1 MKKFFTLIIIL
12 IALIGIFSPILKV
25 SAQVITPP
33 SASNLTGS
41 CSSGNPPTITQ
52 NTTQATCIS
61 PAVFTPDPLG
71 NCIYSADGTPNGS
84 ATTGINYTKAN
95 CIAKGANATW
105 IGYYNLLQPLPGIG
119 SQFNP
124 SNAPG
129 QPATSLSSYL
139 NPMIN
144 IFIGICAVLAVIMIL
159 FGGIQYMTSELISS
173 KEEGKE
179 RIEHAVLG
187 LLLSLGAWSI
197 LNTIN
202 PNLLKSD
209 VNIPDANVTVG
220 LTQTQQIANF
230 TGSGTCSP
238 VSSSSS
244 PCSTTN
250 LTSWG
255 FVGGATEASSICNG
269 ESGGNPSQVSGVDV
283 GSDGNAFSFGLF
295 QVNALAH
302 ANDIIDTTQPT
313 NSPNYKPC
321 QGVWNINSSDPNAV
335 SGYSSN
341 NTKTLGSCLQL
352 DKSGKICVKYSNTVV
367 SQSQYNTCK
376 NFLTNPTNNIAYA
389 ANLLDNTSWKSWGA
403 DASCHF

>member
-1 MKKFFTLIIIL
+1 MKKYFTIIIIL
-12 IALIGIFSPILKV
+12 IALIGIFSPIIKV
-25 SAQVITPP
+25 NAQTTPP
-33 SASNLTGS
+33 NPAGS
-41 CSSGNPPTITQ
+41 CDYGGTPDYTDYNSTQ
-52 NTTQATCIS
+52 SECAAEIAAGD
-61 PAVFTPDPLG
+61 AVSFTPGQFG
-71 NCIYSADGTPNGS
+71 NCYNNGVLVQTHWTKQACLASYPSSITGGGTW
-84 ATTGINYTKAN
+84 T
-95 CIAKGANATW
+95 
-105 IGYYNLLQPLPGIG
+105 GYYYFLAPLPGIG
-119 SQFNP
+119 TADNGGTEFNP
-124 SNAPG
+124 TNVNGS
-129 QPATSLSSYL
+129 SLSSYL

-187 LLLSLGAWSI
+187 LLLALGAWSI

-302 ANDIIDTTQPT
+302 ANDIVDPS
-313 NSPNYKPC
+313 NGSKPC
-321 QGVWNINSSDPNAV
+321 QGVF
-335 SGYSSN
+335 
-341 NTKTLGSCLQL
+341 KTDGVGAQGSCLQK
-352 DKSGKICVKYSNTVV
+352 DAKTGTICIKYNAQVV
-367 SQSQYNTCK
+367 NQSQYNTCK
-376 NFLTNPTNNIAYA
+376 TFLTNPTNNIAYA